1 MSTTRAPAG
10 LVAVATAVVALVLLP
25 LAYLVIRGAGADD
38 PVGLVAS
45 ARTLGLVWR
54 TALLVLCTTAVAT
67 LLGATLAYL
76 VVRTDLPARRTWG
89 VLAALPLVVPSY
101 VLALAFIAAVGPGGL
116 LGSGLSELLFGLP
129 GSVLALG
136 LATYPYVFL
145 LTAAALRR
153 LDPALEEAAR
163 SLGRSRR
170 QAVQAVVWPVVRPS
184 VAAGALLTALYAIS
198 DFGVVSLMR
207 YDALTRA
214 IYTQYRALFDREPAA
229 VLGLVLVVLAGVVLV
244 LEARARGRGRVVRS
258 GATRVA
264 PPVPLGRWT
273 APAVA
278 FCALVVGIAL
288 VLPVG
293 VLLWWALR
301 APADVDLLAPAAR
314 TLFVGLLAGSAAAVA
329 ALPVAALAARHP
341 SRLSRTLE
349 RGAFAANALP
359 GIVIALALVFFGTRL
374 AGPLY
379 QTLALL
385 VFAYVV
391 RFLPQALA
399 GASGAF
405 HRLDP
410 KLDEAARGLG
420 AGRARRLVEV
430 TLPLLAPGVLAGAT
444 LVFLSTLKELPAT
457 LLLRPIGYDTLA
469 TEVWSATSVSAYG
482 EAAPPALALI
492 ALAAPVVW
500 ALQLRQDA
508 RVSEEQVEATV
519 AGG

>member
-1 MSTTRAPAG
+1 
-10 LVAVATAVVALVLLP
+10 V
-25 LAYLVIRGAGADD
+25 
-38 PVGLVAS
+38 
-45 ARTLGLVWR
+45 
-54 TALLVLCTTAVAT
+54 
-67 LLGATLAYL
+67 
-76 VVRTDLPARRTWG
+76 
-89 VLAALPLVVPSY
+89 
-101 VLALAFIAAVGPGGL
+101 
-116 LGSGLSELLFGLP
+116 E
-129 GSVLALG
+129 
-136 LATYPYVFL
+136 
-145 LTAAALRR
+145 
-153 LDPALEEAAR
+153 
-163 SLGRSRR
+163 
-170 QAVQAVVWPVVRPS
+170 
-184 VAAGALLTALYAIS
+184 AGALLTALYALS

-229 VLGLVLVVLAGVVLV
+229 VLGLVLVVLAAVVLT

-264 PPVPLGRWT
+264 APVALGRWT
-273 APAVA
+273 APALA
-278 FCALVVGIAL
+278 FCALVVGVAL

-293 VLLWWALR
+293 VLVWWALR
-301 APADVDLLAPAAR
+301 APADVDLLAPAVR
-314 TLFVGLLAGSAAAVA
+314 TLAVGVLAGGAAAVA

-341 SRLSRTLE
+341 SALARTLE

-405 HRLDP
+405 QRLDP
-410 KLDEAARGLG
+410 TLDEAARGLG
-420 AGRARRLVEV
+420 AGPLRRLARV

-500 ALQLRQDA
+500 ALQLRQDG
-508 RVSEEQVEATV
+508 RSSEERVEATV